1 MKILRYL
8 QPGIMLG
15 VVLVSGQVWAA
26 QSEASYA
33 HIPTTVSEE
42 AAAIIRMFPDPGL
55 KPAAPAHDDIKA
67 WTAIQRAMETSGI
80 KRSKP
85 LVDKL
90 GPIVTEMKLGGVPV
104 LDIKPRNWKDNGKV
118 MLYTHGG
125 AYTLFSAY
133 STLGSAALMAATTG
147 LRVISIDY
155 TLAPHARWQQIT
167 DQVVSVFKALREQGY
182 AMKDMA
188 IYGDSAGGS
197 LAAGSVLK
205 MRDKGLGMPAA
216 VVLWSPWSDITDTG
230 DSYFTL
236 KRADPAYLYDNQLKT
251 SADAYADPK
260 DQKHPYVSPV
270 YGDYSKGFPPTLIQG
285 GSKEIFLS
293 NFIRHYQALD
303 TAGQIVKLY
312 IYEGMI
318 HVFQAALA
326 GTPESKTALG
336 KVDTFLKQHLGK

>member
-1 MKILRYL
+1 MNKTIVALAMTGL
-8 QPGIMLG
+8 
-15 VVLVSGQVWAA
+15 LVSGQVWAA
-26 QSEASYA
+26 QTEASYA

-42 AAAIIRMFPDPGL
+42 AAAIIRMLPDPSL

-67 WTAIQRAMETSGI
+67 WTAIQREMAAIGI

-85 LVDKL
+85 IVDKL
-90 GPIVTEMKLGGVPV
+90 DPIVTDMKLGGVPV

-125 AYTLFSAY
+125 AYTLFGAH

-155 TLAPHARWQQIT
+155 TLAPHARWQQTT

-205 MRDKGLGMPAA
+205 MRDKGVGMPAA

-230 DSYFTL
+230 DSYVTL
-236 KRADPAYLYDNQLKT
+236 KRADPAYLYDSQLKT

-303 TAGQIVKLY
+303 TAGQIVKLD

-326 GTPESKTALG
+326 GTPESKIALG
-336 KVDTFLKQHLGK
+336 KVDAFLKQHLGK